1 MKKEEDVKKYIKTF
15 IKELENEDVQVLKI
29 LNNASDKFKVETNF
43 GTIKINNSHFI
54 TFTHSLNDECA
65 PEFKKVQKSPF
76 WKPDKDFKGAIYY
89 IDRNNEVNNIIM
101 SNTSYPEIVFDN
113 PEYPKTLDTIFFETE
128 EEAKELNE
136 YIMKMAKLKA
146 YAIQRNKLTGRK
158 VDFKRNQENDTKDQ
172 ESYYR
177 IYYNHQDK
185 YFKIDSNSYIDNLT
199 PYFILR
205 SDAER
210 AIQLFFDEDFKDE

>member
-54 TFTHSLNDECA
+54 TFTYSLSDECA

-76 WKPDKDFKGAIYY
+76 WKPDKGFKGHIYY
-89 IDRNNEVNNIIM
+89 VHSDNRVDDLILSD
-101 SNTSYPEIVFDN
+101 TYYPEELDD
-113 PEYPKTLDTIFFETE
+113 PEYPKCLDSIFFETE

-136 YIMKMAKLKA
+136 YILKMAKLKA
-146 YAIQRNKLTGRK
+146 YAIQINKLTGRK
-158 VDFKRNQENDTKDQ
+158 VDFKRNQEKNTEDQ
-172 ESYYR
+172 ESYYT
-177 IYYNHQDK
+177 IYYNNDDK
-185 YFKIDSNSYIDNLT
+185 SFRIDSNTYIDHLA

-210 AIQLFFDEDFKDE
+210 AIRLFFDEDFKDE